1 MTFKCYYCERTF
13 ATPYALKRHISDKHR
28 YNLNEN
34 EEETSQ
40 TNIIEE
46 TGLWDDEDEETP
58 IQEESG
64 LWDDEDEAEAP
75 TQEVIII

>member
-1 MTFKCYYCERTF
+1 MTFKCHYCERTF

-40 TNIIEE
+40 MNIVEEPSLWNDEDEE
-46 TGLWDDEDEETP
+46 TSIQEESGLWDDEDEETP
-58 IQEESG
+58 IQE
-64 LWDDEDEAEAP
+64 
-75 TQEVIII
+75 VIVI